1 VVREGLSAA
10 ARVVPS
16 PGSPRIGDAERH
28 LMAQPW
34 RKHATQP
41 IGDYKV
47 FSLRRDEIESPRTG
61 SRHDFFVLE
70 AGPWVNV
77 VPITPDGEIVLIE
90 QYRHGIEAVTLEI
103 PGGMV
108 DPDESPMEAAGRELL
123 EETGYQAA
131 MLVSLGKSHPNPAI
145 LNNVLYS
152 YLAAGVKKIAE
163 PTLEAGEDISVVT
176 YRVDELSKLVR
187 DGKITHSL
195 VLAAFHFLS
204 LQESR

>member
-1 VVREGLSAA
+1 G
-10 ARVVPS
+10 
-16 PGSPRIGDAERH
+16 
-28 LMAQPW
+28 
-34 RKHATQP
+34 TQP

-47 FSLRRDEIESPRTG
+47 FSLRRDQIESPRTG

-131 MLVSLGKSHPNPAI
+131 MLVALGKSHPNPAI

-152 YLAAGVKKIAE
+152 YLAAGAKKIAE
-163 PTLEAGEDISVVT
+163 PKLEAGEDI
-176 YRVDELSKLVR
+176 
-187 DGKITHSL
+187 
-195 VLAAFHFLS
+195 
-204 LQESR
+204 